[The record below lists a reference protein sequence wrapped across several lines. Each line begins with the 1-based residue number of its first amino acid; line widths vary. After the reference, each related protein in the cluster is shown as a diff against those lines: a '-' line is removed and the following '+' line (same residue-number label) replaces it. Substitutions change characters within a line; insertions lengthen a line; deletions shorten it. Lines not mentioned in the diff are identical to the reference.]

1 MTQLLY
7 PIGIQSFPNIRE
19 GGYIYVD
26 KTSYIHRLVTTGKYY
41 FLSRPRCFGKSLLM
55 STIEE
60 FLKDSE
66 IF

>member
-41 FLSRPRCFGKSLLM
+41 FLSRPVVLGNHC
-55 STIEE
+55 
-60 FLKDSE
+60 
-66 IF
+66 